1 MRRKKNVCM
10 VLKIYIT
17 LHIVKSIKYFSNVSK
32 ALCPCKVKNQLK
44 YKRQ

>member
-17 LHIVKSIKYFSNVSK
+17 LHIVKSIKCFSNVSK

>member
-1 MRRKKNVCM
+1 MRRKKNVCTI
-10 VLKIYIT
+10 LNFYIT
-17 LHIVKSIKYFSNVSK
+17 LHIVKSIKYFSNVFT